1 MSAYLFLRGVVRQ
14 GRLHEFVRGVKALR
28 EYRRSRARL
37 LLWSSLS
44 FVAWA
49 VNHALVFTDLV
60 VLPGVDLS
68 MIRALAALA
77 AISLLL
83 YGLIWDAA

>member
-1 MSAYLFLRGVVRQ
+1 MATMVYVLCLFTSALCAGLLF
-14 GRLHEFVRGVKALR
+14 R
-28 EYRRSRARL
+28 EYRRTTLRL

-44 FVAWA
+44 FVGWA
-49 VNHALVFTDLV
+49 LNNALVFTDLV
-60 VLPGVDLS
+60 VLPQLDLS
-68 MIRALAALA
+68 MLRTAVSLV